1 MVGMTMMESRPMPPA
16 SQLIQQGFQHWRVH
30 QRAFW
35 LLAGLSAIGIVVLKM
50 VIPGG
55 SSAVVAGL
63 YIFIFDQ
70 WMKLALFPDWKQ
82 REPALRKSKEGRRL
96 AQPRWAFWGFGFAYA
111 FVVFAAGTLLI
122 VLVAPEIFRGR
133 METSTAL
140 LSALSLG
147 LAMCLATL
155 IFAPSLLYLPAGIA
169 GFKWNL
175 GDAFRE
181 ASGIRGSLMALA
193 MWGTLIAL
201 VGPLLISLNTL
212 FLPPGFLLLALAFQV
227 LAGLLDLFAL
237 YLVAYGTA
245 RLFIAK
251 TGWQPAPLPEA

>member
-1 MVGMTMMESRPMPPA
+1 MSMMESRPMPPA
-16 SQLIQQGFQHWRVH
+16 GQLIQQGFQHWRAH

-35 LLAGLSAIGIVVLKM
+35 LLAGLGVIGIVVLKM
-50 VIPGG
+50 VIPSG
-55 SSAVVAGL
+55 SSGVVAGL
-63 YIFIFDQ
+63 YIFVFDH

-96 AQPRWAFWGFGFAYA
+96 AQPRWSFWGFGFAYA
-111 FVVFAAGTLLI
+111 FVVSAAGMLLI
-122 VLVAPEIFRGR
+122 LLMAPEIFRGR

-140 LSALSLG
+140 LSAVSLG

-155 IFAPSLLYLPAGIA
+155 IFAPSLLFLPAGIA

-181 ASGIRGSLMALA
+181 SGGIRGSLMALA
-193 MWGTLIAL
+193 MSGTLIAL

-212 FLPPGFLLLALAFQV
+212 VLPPGFLLLALALHAIAV
-227 LAGLLDLFAL
+227 LLDLFAL

-251 TGWQPAPLPEA
+251 TGWQPTPLPEA

>member
-1 MVGMTMMESRPMPPA
+1 MPPA
-16 SQLIQQGFQHWRVH
+16 GQLIQQGFQHWRAH

-35 LLAGLSAIGIVVLKM
+35 LLAGLGAIGIVVLKM
-50 VIPGG
+50 VIPSG
-55 SSAVVAGL
+55 SSGVVAGL
-63 YIFIFDQ
+63 YIFVFDH

-96 AQPRWAFWGFGFAYA
+96 AQPRWSFWGFGFAYA
-111 FVVFAAGTLLI
+111 FVVSAAGMLLI
-122 VLVAPEIFRGR
+122 LLMAPEIFRGR

-140 LSALSLG
+140 LSAVSLG

-155 IFAPSLLYLPAGIA
+155 IFAPSLLFLPAGIA

-181 ASGIRGSLMALA
+181 SGGIRGSLMALA
-193 MWGTLIAL
+193 MSGTLIAL

-212 FLPPGFLLLALAFQV
+212 VLPPGFLLLALALHAIAV
-227 LAGLLDLFAL
+227 LLDLFAL

-251 TGWQPAPLPEA
+251 TGWQPTPLPEA